1 MEVEL
6 LQDDGVTPVE
16 NCRQVEVVAN
26 VVPATEVGAVASVA
40 VVITNQGA
48 VFVRI
53 LGSLRETINISQMGG
68 PIPGVV
74 GIQYLA
80 EISTFF
86 MAFQSPHEGGYRM
99 EVRSL
104 PYPDFYFSSLLTC
117 LEGGQ
122 TSLQCVRQADW
133 YSDLSLLWQGDTFS
147 EKIVSPQFD
156 AMLDTNN
163 NHQVHLAVSNHYD
176 TSTAP
181 FVSSM
186 KVSVYL
192 RPGRDSVVR
201 LEGSQ
206 LFLQTGDSEEHPDF
220 VLLSA
225 NNVGLLITG
234 GEKVKIPLYFCCF
247 YLLLCC
253 RSSPPRSTTKT
264 IPSPSS
270 PGSRSPAGQPA
281 DSSVTATGSSQCW
294 RTETIWSSSSTPG

>member
-1 MEVEL
+1 M
-6 LQDDGVTPVE
+6 E

-74 GIQYLA
+74 GIKYLPQ
-80 EISTFF
+80 ISTFF
-86 MAFQSPHEGGYRM
+86 LAFQSPDDVGYRM

-104 PYPDFYFSSLLTC
+104 PYPDFYFRSLLGC

-133 YSDLSLLWQGDTFS
+133 YSDLHLLWQGDTFS
-147 EKIVSPQFD
+147 LKIASPQFD

-163 NHQVHLAVSNHYD
+163 NQQVHLAVSNHYH

-186 KVSVYL
+186 KVSVFL
-192 RPGRDSVVR
+192 RPGKDAVVR
-201 LEGSQ
+201 LEGNQ
-206 LFLQTGDSEEHPDF
+206 LFLQTGGSEEQPDF

-225 NNVGLLITG
+225 NNFGLLVTG
-234 GEKVKIPLYFCCF
+234 GEKVRRGSNSIFLVFLSLSLFPGHHHQDQLSRQFLHGALQVSPARRPCQQTAASQQRRPL
-247 YLLLCC
+247 
-253 RSSPPRSTTKT
+253 
-264 IPSPSS
+264 S
-270 PGSRSPAGQPA
+270 PGGRNQSGLPQVRRVERGES
-281 DSSVTATGSSQCW
+281 
-294 RTETIWSSSSTPG
+294 